1 MDVSRGTWSDAGMS
15 NGLTHEVTRLI
26 HKKEYLFRVR
36 AVNSIGES
44 EPLEADRSII
54 AKNQFGNCFK
64 LIFFNIKID
73 YLIGFLKIDVY

>member
-36 AVNSIGES
+36 AVNIIGES
-44 EPLEADRSII
+44 EPLEADSSII
-54 AKNQFGNCFK
+54 AKNQFGKCLN
-64 LIFFNIKID
+64 LIIIFILLYFF
-73 YLIGFLKIDVY
+73 FV